1 MSFSVQLTGEG
12 WEGGRE
18 GGRRREGIRPAQS
31 PGNPMNNH
39 GASNYR
45 QNASEM
51 IQLKRGVIPC
61 CSKGSPA
68 TCRSVW
74 QGGGGGG
81 GVEEVEEEGN
91 RYWLNLFRR
100 IGK

>member
-1 MSFSVQLTGEG
+1 
-12 WEGGRE
+12 
-18 GGRRREGIRPAQS
+18 
-31 PGNPMNNH
+31 MNNH

-81 GVEEVEEEGN
+81 GGRGGGGGKSILAESLQTHRQMTPRLREGELKISSGN
-91 RYWLNLFRR
+91 IASGS
-100 IGK
+100 IGGSAGFDK